1 MKKLSM
7 KKWIVYRETYSTIEI
22 DAPTE
27 EEATNIMADLD
38 GDDDGWEYYKEEVF
52 LEPDVSYDEYSMTHT
67 VDRDNDVNEGKSLTV
82 STWISS
88 LNDMDRIL
96 LNRIEALEKENKDKP
111 LTVSTPKLISW
122 HTKLQEMDR
131 RLLDRI
137 QALEDRAEDRILL
150 DRVEALENDTRPV
163 IRHSAIIKNILNRIG
178 QLELLTQKLIDI
190 QVTEDVDRHDDLIDE
205 LWVYKK

>member
-27 EEATNIMADLD
+27 EEAIDIMSDLD

-52 LEPDVSYDEYSMTHT
+52 LEPEASYNEHAMTHT
-67 VDRDNDVNEGKSLTV
+67 VDRDDDVNEGKSLTV

-122 HTKLQEMDR
+122 HTKLKEMDR

-137 QALEDRAEDRILL
+137 QALEE
-150 DRVEALENDTRPV
+150 
-163 IRHSAIIKNILNRIG
+163 
-178 QLELLTQKLIDI
+178 LTQKLIDI
-190 QVTEDVDRHDDLIDE
+190 QVTEDVNRHDDLVDE
-205 LWVYKK
+205 LWIYKK

>member
-27 EEATNIMADLD
+27 EEAIDIMSDLD
-38 GDDDGWEYYKEEVF
+38 GDDDGWEYYKEEIF

-96 LNRIEALEKENKDKP
+96 LNRIEALEDETKKTSSK
-111 LTVSTPKLISW
+111 LLSFQKHVSERMLKN
-122 HTKLQEMDR
+122 
-131 RLLDRI
+131 RL
-137 QALEDRAEDRILL
+137 
-150 DRVEALENDTRPV
+150 EALN
-163 IRHSAIIKNILNRIG
+163 KIG
-178 QLELLTQKLIDI
+178 ELEKLTQKLIDI
-190 QVTEDVDRHDDLIDE
+190 QVNEDVDRHDDLTDE
-205 LWVYKK
+205 LWNHKK

>member
-38 GDDDGWEYYKEEVF
+38 GDDDGWEYYKEEIF

-88 LNDMDRIL
+88 LNDM
-96 LNRIEALEKENKDKP
+96 
-111 LTVSTPKLISW
+111 
-122 HTKLQEMDR
+122 
-131 RLLDRI
+131 
-137 QALEDRAEDRILL
+137 DRILL